1 MLYCLASVMRF
12 PRVKAQGQGF
22 YHCISGFVHGLSV
35 FGASDARCLEA
46 EEFISLMRRRE
57 AFSGIQVLDYV
68 LMNNHFHLVCKVPE
82 RKLLTESEMLERIE
96 AGDGSEH
103 ARVLREQLARCAEQP
118 DGIEQ
123 SERLL
128 ETYRR
133 RMYDLSIF
141 NKELKGGYAQSYN
154 RRHRRYGVLWAD
166 RFKSVLLEGGR
177 AVRAIAAYIELNP
190 VRAGLCED
198 PKEYRYCGYAEAM
211 VRGSEIALEGIRTLL
226 SLPQTASREEIERAY
241 RQLLNLKDAEAR
253 EDNPPAVE
261 SAKAQ
266 EVVEQ
271 EKCEPLLEERFA
283 VQNSFLQRRSH
294 LGEPLFCGISLAAAE
309 AENRAEVQ
317 ERPHRPKH
325 SRSGGFVGLTQTT
338 SPSLRLI
345 YRLLTDSPS
354 GF

>member
-1 MLYCLASVMRF
+1 MRF

-35 FGASDARCLEA
+35 FGASDGRCLEA

-82 RKLLTESEMLERIE
+82 RKLLTQSEMLERIE

-103 ARVLREQLARCAEQP
+103 VRLLRQQLARCAEQP

-128 ETYRR
+128 ASYRR

-226 SLPQTASREEIERAY
+226 SLPQSASREEIERAY
-241 RQLLNLKDAEAR
+241 RQLLNLKGAEGR
-253 EDNPPAVE
+253 EDSPPAVE
-261 SAKAQ
+261 SGQGAGGCRAR
-266 EVVEQ
+266 EMRT
-271 EKCEPLLEERFA
+271 LAGGAIA

-309 AENRAEVQ
+309 AEDRAKVQ
-317 ERPHRPKH
+317 ERSHRPEH
-325 SRSGGFVGLTQTT
+325 SRSVGFVGLTQTT
-338 SPSLRLI
+338 NPSLRLI
-345 YRLLTDSPS
+345 
-354 GF
+354 